1 MRSIILQIKN
11 LSLPVFLEFVELKTK
26 VASVF
31 PMLIGL
37 LWSLYHYQQLNWLN
51 TLLFV
56 IAVISFDMCT
66 TAINNTMDYHKA
78 VDKEYQQEVNILG
91 KHDLDF
97 KQMVVIILTLL
108 LISILFSL
116 VLVWRTDFALLPMGV
131 VCFLIGIF
139 YTFGPMPL
147 TRLPLG
153 EVFSGVTMGFG
164 IFFLAVYIQSP
175 SDFLVTAWSLGQ
187 GVVNIDWY
195 FAETVKIFLMSIPL
209 ICLIATIMLAN
220 NICDYEQDLRNHRN
234 TLVHYL
240 QPKAS
245 LFLYTVL
252 SILPWFMWLI
262 YVILGLLP
270 LWALLGLILALPFV
284 ENLQRFQKQQIKS
297 QTFIN
302 SIKNFVLFSGLY
314 VLVLL
319 VALWIK

>member
-1 MRSIILQIKN
+1 MRNIILQIKN

-78 VDKEYQQEVNILG
+78 VDKEYQQEENILG

-284 ENLQRFQKQQIKS
+284 KNLRRFQKQQIKS

>member
-1 MRSIILQIKN
+1 MRNIILQIKN

-78 VDKEYQQEVNILG
+78 VDKEYQQEENILG

-147 TRLPLG
+147 SRLPLG